1 MENKKIGIYPGTFDP
16 ITNGHLD
23 IIKRALKLFDLV
35 IVAVGENPQKTTLF
49 SLEERIY
56 LVKEAIKEIPENH
69 RIEVEAFSG
78 LLIDFAMKKSACAI
92 IRGLRAVSDFEYEM
106 QIALINRK
114 LSNNI
119 DTVFLLTS
127 LKWIF
132 LSSSIVKEVAKF
144 GGNVDDLVPKIVAEK
159 LREKFK
165 IKVEK
170 GGPLSHFCF

>member
-35 IVAVGENPQKTTLF
+35 IVAVGENPQKQTLF
-49 SLEERIY
+49 SLEERVY
-56 LVKEAIKEIPENH
+56 LVKEAIKELPENH

-78 LLIDFAMKKSACAI
+78 LLVEFAKKKSACAI

-106 QIALINRK
+106 QMALMNRK
-114 LSNNI
+114 LSNSI

-132 LSSSIVKEVAKF
+132 LSSSIVKKVAKL
-144 GGNVDDLVPKIVAEK
+144 GGNIDDLVPKVVAEK
-159 LREKFK
+159 LKEKFR
-165 IKVEK
+165 
-170 GGPLSHFCF
+170 

>member
-35 IVAVGENPQKTTLF
+35 IVAVGENPQKQALF
-49 SLEERIY
+49 SLEERVY
-56 LVKEAIKEIPENH
+56 LIKEAIKELPENH

-78 LLIDFAMKKSACAI
+78 LLIEFAKKKSACAI

-106 QIALINRK
+106 QIALMNRK
-114 LSNNI
+114 LSNSI

-132 LSSSIVKEVAKF
+132 LSSSIVKEVAKL

-159 LREKFK
+159 LKEKFR
-165 IKVEK
+165 
-170 GGPLSHFCF
+170 

>member
-35 IVAVGENPQKTTLF
+35 IVAVGENPQKQTLF
-49 SLEERIY
+49 SLEERVY
-56 LVKEAIKEIPENH
+56 LVKEAIKELPENH

-78 LLIDFAMKKSACAI
+78 LLVEFAKKKSACAI

-106 QIALINRK
+106 QIALMNRK
-114 LSNNI
+114 LSNSI

-132 LSSSIVKEVAKF
+132 LSSSIVTEIAKL
-144 GGNVDDLVPKIVAEK
+144 GGNVHDLVLK
-159 LREKFK
+159 
-165 IKVEK
+165 
-170 GGPLSHFCF
+170 

>member
-35 IVAVGENPQKTTLF
+35 VVAIGENPQKKTLF

-56 LVKEAIKEIPENH
+56 LVKEAIKDIPENH
-69 RIEVEAFSG
+69 RIEVEGFSG
-78 LLIDFAMKKSACAI
+78 LLIDFAKKKSACAI

-132 LSSSIVKEVAKF
+132 LSSSIVKEVARF
-144 GGNVDDLVPKIVAEK
+144 GGNVDDLVPKIVAER

-165 IKVEK
+165 
-170 GGPLSHFCF
+170 